1 MSHLLITQVSTLS
14 YVNLTHKHNVLVRMR
29 APWQAVCR
37 DARDGVIQGARGVS
51 TVLEETDTHESLSV
65 RAALIRRLG
74 GQLPVTLVLQV
85 GCQWVS
91 SGLELSLA
99 C

>member
-51 TVLEETDTHESLSV
+51 TVLEEADTQESLCA
-65 RAALIRRLG
+65 RAALIRRLRG
-74 GQLPVTLVLQV
+74 RVPVTLVLQV
-85 GCQWVS
+85 GCLWVAS
-91 SGLELSLA
+91 DLQ
-99 C
+99 